1 MATNAAATIPALLRL
16 SNLREKFEKTW
27 MRIMAGVLNILCLGV
42 QVFGVVIWAF
52 VDNTGDLSDGEIYR
66 VTIHVVSNL
75 RLTSKQKFCFSIRP
89 IY

>member
-27 MRIMAGVLNILCLGV
+27 MRIVAGILNVLCLGV

-52 VDNTGDLSDGEIYR
+52 IDIPGEKID
-66 VTIHVVSNL
+66 
-75 RLTSKQKFCFSIRP
+75 CFICRDRK
-89 IY
+89 